1 MRRQTQP
8 VLLILVVLLLAGCA
22 TGGATKQIISEDS
35 VISEGVPFATVRIA
49 DRVFTSHG
57 PQSQHYAQL
66 DQDGMIIFSDL
77 PAGAAHIGPTG
88 VALSNPTD
96 AGAELIEMKFVTV
109 TNADGIEEQQIESI
123 KLVGFYANISPVI
136 NADAARWGKMVEMFG
151 ELERTDRE
159 QFQALMDTIQS
170 VAPGIVEA
178 IVQGIKGF

>member
-1 MRRQTQP
+1 MLNR
-8 VLLILVVLLLAGCA
+8 LLLLVILTTSAGCA
-22 TGGATKQIISEDS
+22 TGGATKQVISEGS
-35 VISEGVPFATVRIA
+35 VISEGVPHATVRIA
-49 DRVFTSHG
+49 DQVFTSHG

-136 NADAARWGKMVEMFG
+136 NADAARWGKMVEMFA
-151 ELERTDRE
+151 ELEQTDRQ
-159 QFQALMDTIQS
+159 QFDALMDTIQS
-170 VAPGIVEA
+170 VAPGVVQA
-178 IVQGIKGF
+178 IIEGLRGF

>member
-1 MRRQTQP
+1 MLTRF
-8 VLLILVVLLLAGCA
+8 VLLVILTTLAGCA
-22 TGGATKQIISEDS
+22 TGGSTKQIISEDS
-35 VISEGVPFATVRIA
+35 VISEGVPHATVRIA

-136 NADAARWGKMVEMFG
+136 TADAARWGKMVQLFA
-151 ELERTDRE
+151 ELEQTDRQ
-159 QFQALMDTIQS
+159 QFDALMDTIQS
-170 VAPGIVEA
+170 VAPGVVQA
-178 IVQGIKGF
+178 IIEGIKGF